1 MSVFSEHDRRFEGL
15 EPRTGLF
22 LAIAALIVLAT
33 IIASLVKH
41 DTFTPTVRVFF
52 FAHSAQGIH
61 KGMSV
66 QLSGFKIGTV
76 QELNIEPDASVKVTL
91 AIKEKYSTLIPQDS
105 EVGLSKEALIGAS
118 FIEIEPGKDRTRTV
132 AEESVLK
139 FYRAID
145 FADMA
150 KELQDKIDPIL
161 ADVRKVTQSIND
173 PDGDIRKTIGN
184 VRHATALVAELAQ
197 QVNRLA
203 GRSEGRV
210 DAIAG
215 KVDAIAGKVDRVL
228 DQTGATLERA
238 RGALDTAA
246 RSLDTVDR
254 QLPAL
259 LLRLDQSLKNIEAV
273 TADARRLSASL
284 GEELPSAIREGRGLV
299 EDAHEIVDGAK
310 QAWPVR
316 NFVAPP
322 GQKALPLDSYDS
334 SGSAR

>member
-33 IIASLVKH
+33 IIASLIKH
-41 DTFTPTVRVFF
+41 DAFTPTMRVIF
-52 FAHSAQGIH
+52 FAQSAQGIH

-66 QLSGFKIGTV
+66 QLSGFRIGSV
-76 QELNIEPDASVKVTL
+76 RELRIEPDARVRVTL
-91 AIKEKYSTLIPQDS
+91 LIGKEYAGLIPQDS
-105 EVGLSKEALIGAS
+105 YVGLSKEALIGSS
-118 FIEIEPGKDRTRTV
+118 FIEIEPGQERTLTIT
-132 AEESVLK
+132 EDSVLR

-150 KELQDKIDPIL
+150 KELQDKIEPIL
-161 ADVRKVTQSIND
+161 ADVRKVTHSIND

-184 VRHATALVAELAQ
+184 VRQATALVAELAQ
-197 QVNRLA
+197 QLNQLA
-203 GRSEGRV
+203 GRSEGR
-210 DAIAG
+210 
-215 KVDAIAGKVDRVL
+215 VDAIAGKVDRVL

-259 LLRLDQSLKNIEAV
+259 LLRLDQSLKNVEAV
-273 TADARRLSASL
+273 TADARRLSSSL
-284 GEELPSAIREGRGLV
+284 GDDLPLAIREGRGLV
-299 EDAHEIVDGAK
+299 EDAHAIVDGAK

-334 SGSAR
+334 RGSAR

>member
-1 MSVFSEHDRRFEGL
+1 MSIFSEHDRRFEGL

-22 LAIAALIVLAT
+22 VAVAVLILLGTIAASLIT
-33 IIASLVKH
+33 H
-41 DTFTPTVRVFF
+41 DAFTPTTRIFF
-52 FAHSAQGIH
+52 FAHSAQGIRN
-61 KGMSV
+61 GMSV
-66 QLSGFKIGTV
+66 QLSGFKIGSV
-76 QELNIEPDASVKVTL
+76 QELRIEPDARVRVML
-91 AIKEKYSTLIPQDS
+91 AVDNKYTALIPQDS
-105 EVGLSKEALIGAS
+105 EAGLAKEALIGAS
-118 FIEIEPGKDRTRTV
+118 YIEIEPGKNKALTV
-132 AEESVLK
+132 AEDSVLK

-150 KELQDKIDPIL
+150 QDLKEKLDPIL
-161 ADVRKVTQSIND
+161 ADIKQVTQSIND
-173 PDGDIRKTIGN
+173 PEGDIRKTMSN
-184 VRHATALVAELAQ
+184 VRQATALVAELAQ
-197 QVNRLA
+197 QVSQLA
-203 GRSEGRV
+203 KRSEGRV

-215 KVDAIAGKVDRVL
+215 KVDRIL

-259 LLRLDQSLKNIEAV
+259 LLRLDQSMKNIESV
-273 TADARRLSASL
+273 TADARRLSFSL
-284 GEELPSAIREGRGLV
+284 GDGLPLAIREGRGLV

-334 SGSAR
+334 HDRRNDSGGAR

>member
-1 MSVFSEHDRRFEGL
+1 MSIFSEHDRRFEGL

-22 LAIAALIVLAT
+22 VAVAVLILLGTIAASLIT
-33 IIASLVKH
+33 H
-41 DTFTPTVRVFF
+41 DAFTPTTRIFF
-52 FAHSAQGIH
+52 FAHSAQGIRN
-61 KGMSV
+61 GMSV
-66 QLSGFKIGTV
+66 QLSGFKIGSV
-76 QELNIEPDASVKVTL
+76 QELRIEPDARVRVML
-91 AIKEKYSTLIPQDS
+91 AVDNKYTALIPQDS
-105 EVGLSKEALIGAS
+105 EAGLAKEALIGAS
-118 FIEIEPGKDRTRTV
+118 YIEIEPGQNKEMPVT
-132 AEESVLK
+132 ELSVLK

-150 KELQDKIDPIL
+150 QDLKEKLDPIL
-161 ADVRKVTQSIND
+161 ADIKQVTQSIND
-173 PDGDIRKTIGN
+173 PEGDIRKTMSN
-184 VRHATALVAELAQ
+184 VRQATALVAELAQ
-197 QVNRLA
+197 QVSQLA
-203 GRSEGRV
+203 KRSEGRV

-215 KVDAIAGKVDRVL
+215 KVDRIL

-259 LLRLDQSLKNIEAV
+259 LLRLDQSMKNIESV
-273 TADARRLSASL
+273 TADARRLSFSL
-284 GEELPSAIREGRGLV
+284 GDDLPLAIREGRGLV

-334 SGSAR
+334 HDRRNDSGGAR

>member
-1 MSVFSEHDRRFEGL
+1 MSVFSEHDKRFEGL
-15 EPRTGLF
+15 EPRSGLF
-22 LAIAALIVLAT
+22 IAIAVLIVLGT
-33 IIASLVKH
+33 VVASLIKH
-41 DTFTPTVRVFF
+41 DAFTSTMRILF
-52 FAHSAQGIH
+52 FAQSAQGIN

-76 QELNIEPDASVKVTL
+76 QDLNIEPDARVRVML
-91 AIKEKYSTLIPQDS
+91 AIEKKYTILIPQDS
-105 EVGLSKEALIGAS
+105 EAGLSKEALIGAS

-132 AEESVLK
+132 AEDSVLK
-139 FYRAID
+139 FYRTID

-150 KELQDKIDPIL
+150 QDLKEKLDPIL
-161 ADVRKVTQSIND
+161 ADVKQVTQSIND
-173 PDGDIRKTIGN
+173 PEGDIRKTIGN

-197 QVNRLA
+197 QVNQLA
-203 GRSEGRV
+203 KRSEGR
-210 DAIAG
+210 
-215 KVDAIAGKVDRVL
+215 VDAIAGKVDRVL
-228 DQTGATLERA
+228 DQTGATLEGA

-246 RSLDTVDR
+246 RSLDTVNR

-259 LLRLDQSLKNIEAV
+259 LLRLDQSLKNVESV
-273 TADARRLSASL
+273 TADARRLSSSL
-284 GEELPSAIREGRGLV
+284 GEDLPPAIREGRGLV

>member
-1 MSVFSEHDRRFEGL
+1 MSVFSEHDKRFEGL

-22 LAIAALIVLAT
+22 LSIAALIVLAT
-33 IIASLVKH
+33 IIASLIKH
-41 DTFTPTVRVFF
+41 DTFTPTMRVIFH
-52 FAHSAQGIH
+52 AQSAQGIH

-66 QLSGFKIGTV
+66 QLSGFRIGRV
-76 QELNIEPDASVKVTL
+76 QELGIETDARVRVTL
-91 AIKEKYSTLIPQDS
+91 ELEKKYAALIPADS
-105 EVGLSKEALIGAS
+105 EVGLSKEGLIGAS
-118 FIEIEPGKDRTRTV
+118 FIEIEPGKNKTRSI
-132 AEESVLK
+132 AENGVLT

-150 KELQDKIDPIL
+150 KELQAKIEPIL

-184 VRHATALVAELAQ
+184 VRHASALVAELAQ
-197 QVNRLA
+197 QVNRIA

-215 KVDAIAGKVDRVL
+215 KVDRVL
-228 DQTGATLERA
+228 DQTGTTLERA

-259 LLRLDQSLKNIEAV
+259 LLRLDQSLKNVEAV
-273 TADARRLSASL
+273 TSDARRLSSSL
-284 GEELPSAIREGRGLV
+284 GDDLPPAIREGRGLI

-310 QAWPVR
+310 QSWPLR
-316 NFVAPP
+316 NLVAPP
-322 GQKALPLDSYDS
+322 VQKALPLDSYDS

>member
-1 MSVFSEHDRRFEGL
+1 MSVFSEHDKRFEGL

-22 LAIAALIVLAT
+22 IAIAVLIVLGT
-33 IIASLVKH
+33 IVASLIKH
-41 DTFTPTVRVFF
+41 DAFTTTTRIFF
-52 FAHSAQGIH
+52 FAQSAQGIH

-76 QELNIEPDASVKVTL
+76 QDLNIEPDARVRVTL
-91 AIKEKYSTLIPQDS
+91 AIDEKYTKLIPKDS

-118 FIEIEPGKDRTRTV
+118 FIEIEPGKDRTQTV
-132 AEESVLK
+132 AEDSVLR

-150 KELQDKIDPIL
+150 QDLKEKLDPIL
-161 ADVRKVTQSIND
+161 ADVKQVTQSIND
-173 PDGDIRKTIGN
+173 PQGDIRKTIVN
-184 VRHATALVAELAQ
+184 VRQATALVAELAQ
-197 QVNRLA
+197 QVSQLA
-203 GRSEGRV
+203 KHSEAR
-210 DAIAG
+210 
-215 KVDAIAGKVDRVL
+215 VDAIAGKVDRVL
-228 DQTGATLERA
+228 DQTGPVLERA
-238 RGALDTAA
+238 RGVLDTAA

-259 LLRLDQSLKNIEAV
+259 LLRLDQSLKNVESV
-273 TADARRLSASL
+273 TADARRLSSSL
-284 GEELPSAIREGRGLV
+284 GDELPPAIREGRGLV

-322 GQKALPLDSYDS
+322 GQKALPLDSYDT
-334 SGSAR
+334 SGGAR

>member
-1 MSVFSEHDRRFEGL
+1 MSVFSEHDKRFEGL

-22 LAIAALIVLAT
+22 LSIAALIVLAT
-33 IIASLVKH
+33 IIASLIKH
-41 DTFTPTVRVFF
+41 DTFTPTMRVIFL
-52 FAHSAQGIH
+52 AQSAQGIH

-66 QLSGFKIGTV
+66 QLSGFRIGRV
-76 QELNIEPDASVKVTL
+76 QELGIETDARVRVTL
-91 AIKEKYSTLIPQDS
+91 ELEKKYAALIPEDS
-105 EVGLSKEALIGAS
+105 EVGLSKEGLIGAS
-118 FIEIEPGKDRTRTV
+118 FIEIEPGKNKTRSI
-132 AEESVLK
+132 AENGVLT

-197 QVNRLA
+197 QVSRIA
-203 GRSEGRV
+203 GRSEGR
-210 DAIAG
+210 
-215 KVDAIAGKVDRVL
+215 VDAIAGKVDRVL

-259 LLRLDQSLKNIEAV
+259 LLRLDQSLKNVEAV
-273 TADARRLSASL
+273 TSDARRLSSSL
-284 GEELPSAIREGRGLV
+284 GDDLLPAIREGRGLI
-299 EDAHEIVDGAK
+299 EDTQEIVDGAK
-310 QAWPVR
+310 QSWPLR

-322 GQKALPLDSYDS
+322 VQKALPLDSYDS

>member
-1 MSVFSEHDRRFEGL
+1 MSVFSEHDRRFKGL
-15 EPRTGLF
+15 EPRSGLF
-22 LAIAALIVLAT
+22 IAIAVLIVLGT
-33 IIASLVKH
+33 VVASLIKH
-41 DTFTPTVRVFF
+41 DAFTSTLRIFF
-52 FAHSAQGIH
+52 FAQSAQGIL

-76 QELNIEPDASVKVTL
+76 QDLNIEPDARVRVTL
-91 AIKEKYSTLIPQDS
+91 AIEEKYTTLIPQDS
-105 EVGLSKEALIGAS
+105 EAGLSKEALIGAS

-132 AEESVLK
+132 AGDSVLK

-150 KELQDKIDPIL
+150 QDFKQKLDPIL
-161 ADVRKVTQSIND
+161 ADVKQVTQSIND
-173 PDGDIRKTIGN
+173 PEGDIRKTIAN

-197 QVNRLA
+197 QVNQLA
-203 GRSEGRV
+203 KRSESRV

-215 KVDAIAGKVDRVL
+215 KVDRIL
-228 DQTGATLERA
+228 DQTGATIERA

-254 QLPAL
+254 QLPGL
-259 LLRLDQSLKNIEAV
+259 LLRLDQSLKNVESV
-273 TADARRLSASL
+273 TADARRLSSSL
-284 GEELPSAIREGRGLV
+284 GDDLPLAIREGRGLV

-322 GQKALPLDSYDS
+322 GQTALPLDSYDS